1 MMTSLGWRRLLS
13 VSTLVSG
20 GAAAFLL
27 STGSLDSE
35 LPILL
40 GGMLFCAVGLSLGSH
55 LVVRDHAPPSLGRM
69 IGAALAG
76 ASSGA
81 LLSLVGLGLGAAL
94 SGLLSLK
101 PIEGT
106 EWAVLFLPVWI
117 LFSGSSAIFAR
128 YLVWRLLGNQI
139 LVAVGAGAAGA
150 MVGDSLV
157 LLILIRLFTTSPYF
171 PHASIAMDATIG
183 ALVAGGLAWAERN
196 IPDSGPDTTTASSAD
211 DIKPE

>member
-1 MMTSLGWRRLLS
+1 L
-13 VSTLVSG
+13 
-20 GAAAFLL
+20 
-27 STGSLDSE
+27 
-35 LPILL
+35 
-40 GGMLFCAVGLSLGSH
+40 
-55 LVVRDHAPPSLGRM
+55 
-69 IGAALAG
+69 
-76 ASSGA
+76 GA

-94 SGLLSLK
+94 SGLLRLK

-106 EWAVLFLPVWI
+106 EWAILFLPVWI

-157 LLILIRLFTTSPYF
+157 LLILIRLFTTGPYF

-183 ALVAGGLAWAERN
+183 ALVAGGLAWAERK
-196 IPDSGPDTTTASSAD
+196 IPHGYCDVADRTSAD
-211 DIKPE
+211 DVKEE